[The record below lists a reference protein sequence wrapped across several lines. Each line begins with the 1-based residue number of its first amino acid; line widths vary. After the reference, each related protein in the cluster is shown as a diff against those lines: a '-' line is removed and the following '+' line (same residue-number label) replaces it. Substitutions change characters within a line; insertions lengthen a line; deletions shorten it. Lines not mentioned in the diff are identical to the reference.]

1 MQAIETLEDVIE
13 QSRSIF
19 DEIESL
25 AAVATDEQRNNDIV
39 FDHTYTQPLRESH
52 PATRLEYLTSHLGAL
67 RATLS
72 VLLQTLYTAQSII
85 WSKLVYCFYSSFII
99 SQ

>member
-1 MQAIETLEDVIE
+1 MQAIGTLEDVIE
-13 QSRSIF
+13 QSRSIS
-19 DEIESL
+19 DEIDSL
-25 AAVATDEQRNNDIV
+25 AALAADEQRNDGV
-39 FDHTYTQPLRESH
+39 VRDHIYTRPMRESH
-52 PATRLEYLTSHLGAL
+52 SATRLEYLTSHLGAL

-85 WSKLVYCFYSSFII
+85 WSKLVCCFCSLFIV